1 MSAII
6 PFDFEEQAVR
16 VIMRDGEPWFVA
28 ADVCRVLEIQ
38 NPTQAV
44 QRLDDD
50 EMTLC
55 QTEGQTGQ
63 RGGAR
68 SFNIV
73 SESGLYALVLRSDK
87 PNAKAFRKW
96 ITAEVL
102 PAIRRDGRYEHIA
115 APAEQVEP
123 LSAARDGEFWLS
135 LIREARLLGG
145 TKAGRAMWAR
155 SPLPPLMPPPIS
167 LAVDPAQG
175 RACLDHLLA
184 HDDIRGLINAALDG
198 DQGAACALGSFGL
211 RLKAEGLF
219 VANANHPGIE
229 RVFAGTRWAGGHHKP
244 ALLALPGV
252 MPTDKV
258 YNLAGVTCRGIM
270 IPGHVAMGA
279 AYV

>member
-1 MSAII
+1 MSELI
-6 PFDFEEQAVR
+6 PFDFEEHAVR

-28 ADVCRVLEIQ
+28 VDVCRVLEHT
-38 NPTQAV
+38 NPTMAISG
-44 QRLDDD
+44 LDDD
-50 EMTLC
+50 ERAKHSLGRQGET
-55 QTEGQTGQ
+55 
-63 RGGAR
+63 
-68 SFNIV
+68 NII
-73 SESGLYALVLRSDK
+73 SESGLYALILTSRK
-87 PNAKAFRKW
+87 EAAKRFRKW

-155 SPLPPLMPPPIS
+155 SPLPPLMPQPIS

-184 HDDIRGLINAALDG
+184 YDDIRGLMNTALDG
-198 DQGAACALGSFGL
+198 DQAAACALSGFGL